1 MDVLTALMIIGV
13 ATVAGETVIRSQKP
27 GPEALRGSRPISI
40 NSSNSSTIRL
50 QPWRRS
56 SRTLLV
62 RRRNSANSKIDWTLP
77 SGC

>member
-13 ATVAGETVIRSQKP
+13 ATVAGETVIRVAKARAGGAPRVQ
-27 GPEALRGSRPISI
+27 AISI
-40 NSSNSSTIRL
+40 NSSNSSKIRL

-56 SRTLLV
+56 SRRLLV
-62 RRRNSANSKIDWTLP
+62 RRPNSANSRIDWTLP